1 MQVVNILIR
10 YSSVFNPSYSH
21 IFPNPITHHTSH
33 LTHSLGDEIDSRS
46 DLVSTAKPETNT
58 KPEERYKILLSL
70 IK

>member
-21 IFPNPITHHTSH
+21 IFPNPITHNTSH
-33 LTHSLGDEIDSRS
+33 LTLSLGDEIDFHS

-58 KPEERYKILLSL
+58 KPGER
-70 IK
+70 